1 MGSSARVALSA
12 ALAVPVAIA
21 LFFVMHSLISRDFK
35 QEDVKAR
42 KIADIV
48 VPDKTI
54 ETNLNE
60 VKPEKIDDPEE
71 PPPELEPIQFDPR
84 DSPRVKLIDA
94 GAIASILGAHPG

>member
-21 LFFVMHSLISRDFK
+21 LFLIMFKLIDRDY
-35 QEDVKAR
+35 QQDDSKAR

-54 ETNLNE
+54 ETNLE
-60 VKPEKIDDPEE
+60 RSEAREG
-71 PPPELEPIQFDPR
+71 R
-84 DSPRVKLIDA
+84 RSRGATTRSRADSV
-94 GAIASILGAHPG
+94 

>member
-21 LFFVMHSLISRDFK
+21 LFLIMFKLIDRDYE
-35 QEDVKAR
+35 QDDSKAR

-54 ETNLNE
+54 ETNLE
-60 VKPEKIDDPEE
+60 RSEARESGGS
-71 PPPELEPIQFDPR
+71 R
-84 DSPRVKLIDA
+84 
-94 GAIASILGAHPG
+94 GAAARS